1 MESSDKNREGEQF
14 AQMAAGQL
22 DVALFQDLFNYLAQP
37 IFIKDSRH
45 RIIYANTAFFDIFK
59 TDESQV
65 IGFTLAEAVPE
76 HEREHFLSVDR
87 NVLDTGVDDLREEEL
102 TVDGQTR
109 IIVTSKRRYINEAG
123 ECFLIGSIHDITE
136 LRSAERELKAEKERL
151 VEALAE
157 IKTLKGIIPIC
168 SYCKNIRDD
177 EGYWKQIE
185 EYVIE
190 NSEALFSHGICKQCS
205 KEWFPELDLD
215 P

>member
-1 MESSDKNREGEQF
+1 MESSDQNREGEQS
-14 AQMAAGQL
+14 AKMAEGQL
-22 DVALFQDLFNYLAQP
+22 DVGLFRDLFNYLAQP
-37 IFIKDSRH
+37 IFVKDHQH

-87 NVLDTGVDDLREEEL
+87 KVLDTGLDDLREEEL
-102 TVDGQTR
+102 TVDGQTK

-123 ECFLIGSIHDITE
+123 EYFLIGSIHDITE

-157 IKTLKGIIPIC
+157 IKTLRGIIPIC
-168 SYCKNIRDD
+168 SYCKKIRDD
-177 EGYWKQIE
+177 EGYWQQIE
-185 EYVIE
+185 EYVSE
-190 NSEALFSHGICKQCS
+190 HSEALFSHGICRQCS
-205 KEWFPELDLD
+205 HKWFPELDLGS
-215 P
+215 